1 METGLWNFE
10 AKASYIH
17 FLRMMLDAQR
27 PNGAVPCIIPC
38 TPKFGFG
45 WGSGPAWD
53 ALLFEIPWQIYR
65 FYGDDS
71 LARESYGAMKRYLA
85 FMLGKIEADGLV
97 EYGLGDWCAPGRRT
111 TVPVRLTDSAYLY
124 QFCRRLS
131 FWARR
136 FSEPDCAARCD
147 RDAAAIRE
155 AFNRAYYKG
164 DGVYAAG
171 ETTSLAA
178 PLYFEGLAADGAE
191 KRIAERLVEAVRANG
206 HKASFGILGAKWV
219 PRMLA
224 KYGYIDDAW
233 KLFVQK
239 ETPGWMHWL
248 ESGDGTLY
256 ENWESDQSHNHVM
269 FADYSAW
276 AYEYVAGIVPVAPGF
291 AKVVLRPNFPEGVES
306 FSASY
311 QTKYGKITASWKREN
326 GKPVF
331 TYSLPEGVELATEG
345 ESSYPR

>member
-1 METGLWNFE
+1 
-10 AKASYIH
+10 
-17 FLRMMLDAQR
+17 
-27 PNGAVPCIIPC
+27 
-38 TPKFGFG
+38 
-45 WGSGPAWD
+45 
-53 ALLFEIPWQIYR
+53 
-65 FYGDDS
+65 
-71 LARESYGAMKRYLA
+71 
-85 FMLGKIEADGLV
+85 
-97 EYGLGDWCAPGRRT
+97 
-111 TVPVRLTDSAYLY
+111 
-124 QFCRRLS
+124 
-131 FWARR
+131 
-136 FSEPDCAARCD
+136 
-147 RDAAAIRE
+147 
-155 AFNRAYYKG
+155 
-164 DGVYAAG
+164 
-171 ETTSLAA
+171 
-178 PLYFEGLAADGAE
+178 
-191 KRIAERLVEAVRANG
+191 
-206 HKASFGILGAKWV
+206 
-219 PRMLA
+219 MLA

-291 AKVVLRPNFPEGVES
+291 AKVALRPNFLEGVES

-311 QTKYGKITASWKREN
+311 QTKYGRITASWKREN